1 MLTVTFSLCT
11 SCSTDEVKDIPPIFQ
26 QPAMKP
32 KDQNVEDLPSVFQQS
47 LMKPEDQKVNSD
59 TRYVNDTVLSI
70 TL

>member
-1 MLTVTFSLCT
+1 
-11 SCSTDEVKDIPPIFQ
+11 VKDIPPIFQ

-47 LMKPEDQKVNSD
+47 LMKPEDQKVNND